1 MNEDRVDRIIQHSR
15 AGAGNDLNSP
25 AVFSESL
32 ARPLINN
39 PSEWDVLIN
48 KFKIDTFSIPI
59 TIVKLREYQPVRTD
73 GRYLT
78 DYNVQVIHNGYV
90 YTAPCYFKPEHQTP
104 DSNPPVV
111 STREDGQVKYDNT
124 HENFFE
130 YSIEHFLEM
139 INTAIKDAFSD
150 ANLSNPTNFEY
161 DPVTQLISVQYPT
174 EFSKQ
179 MISILR
185 KTLYFSPNLWE
196 FIGKGFRID
205 WGTYGD
211 IGKAFEHVLPDPL
224 MI

>member
-1 MNEDRVDRIIQHSR
+1 MNEDRVDRIRYNINIQHDR
-15 AGAGNDLNSP
+15 TAVGLGVTSP
-25 AVFSESL
+25 AVFSEAL

-59 TIVKLREYQPVRTD
+59 TIVKLQEYQPEPRHAV
-73 GRYLT
+73 YLT
-78 DYNVQVIHNGYV
+78 DYWVHLDVNGEKFSKQ
-90 YTAPCYFKPEHQTP
+90 CKFIPEESHYPGPT
-104 DSNPPVV
+104 VV
-111 STREDGQVKYDNT
+111 NRRADGWVKYDNT

-139 INTAIKDAFSD
+139 INTAISDAFSD

-179 MISILR
+179 MISIPR
-185 KTLYFSPNLWE
+185 KTCSSFLSQPGGVHW
-196 FIGKGFRID
+196 
-205 WGTYGD
+205 
-211 IGKAFEHVLPDPL
+211 
-224 MI
+224 